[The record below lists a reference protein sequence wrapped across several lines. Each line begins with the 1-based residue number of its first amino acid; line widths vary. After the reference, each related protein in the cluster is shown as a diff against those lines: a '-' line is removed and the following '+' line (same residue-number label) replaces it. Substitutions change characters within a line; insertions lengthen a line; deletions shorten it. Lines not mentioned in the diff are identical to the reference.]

1 MDTEAVVDA
10 TTDIVDAVAE
20 HAEVVET
27 VIERNPAVVVGALIG
42 GLVIGAVVSHIV
54 TKTYLSVKYEE
65 IIDRELEEAKN
76 FYAKRLKKFES
87 MQDDDDAVHIQEY
100 VEVIVEETDAL
111 DEAVK
116 INSKSGYTSY
126 HTVGK
131 DDDLADITKTLTADD
146 TFDHEAEERKRKK
159 HQPYIVDYQTFY
171 ANDDEHHQQSLVYYS
186 EDEVIVDEDDDVVQ
200 EWRAVLGHDNLRFGY
215 GSEDSNAVYIRNDR
229 LDSDYEVTLIRGNY
243 HEIVLGE

>member
-10 TTDIVDAVAE
+10 TTDIVEAVAE

-65 IIDRELEEAKN
+65 IIDRELEEARN

-87 MQDDDDAVHIQEY
+87 KHDDDDAVHIQEY
-100 VEVIVEETDAL
+100 VGVVVEETDVH

-116 INSKSGYTSY
+116 INVKSGYTSY

-131 DDDLADITKTLTADD
+131 DDDLADITKTLTSDD
-146 TFDHEAEERKRKK
+146 
-159 HQPYIVDYQTFY
+159 
-171 ANDDEHHQQSLVYYS
+171 
-186 EDEVIVDEDDDVVQ
+186 
-200 EWRAVLGHDNLRFGY
+200 
-215 GSEDSNAVYIRNDR
+215 
-229 LDSDYEVTLIRGNY
+229 
-243 HEIVLGE
+243 